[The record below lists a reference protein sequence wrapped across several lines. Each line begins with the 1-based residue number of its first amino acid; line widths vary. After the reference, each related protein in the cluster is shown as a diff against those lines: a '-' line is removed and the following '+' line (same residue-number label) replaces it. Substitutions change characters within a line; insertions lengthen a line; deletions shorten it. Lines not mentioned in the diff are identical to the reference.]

1 MDGPPSREIIGLSR
15 PVSSRLR
22 SGPII
27 PTLPQILNE
36 LVQNSLDA
44 GATRIECWINLEK
57 RDEMIKVEDNGHGM
71 NAEDL
76 SLIVRASGQLCA
88 YREVLD

>member
-1 MDGPPSREIIGLSR
+1 MDRPPSREIVGLSR
-15 PVSSRLR
+15 PISSRLR
-22 SGPII
+22 SGLII

-44 GATRIECWINLEK
+44 GASRIECWINLEK
-57 RDEMIKVEDNGHGM
+57 GYEMIKVEDDGHGM

-76 SLIVRASGQLCA
+76 SLIPRVSGQLCA
-88 YREVLD
+88 YREILD